1 MSPANDPAD
10 KPADETT
17 GGPRP
22 DEPAVRRPEE
32 EPLSPNGSSATSP
45 EEIEAQIRRQ
55 RAELAETLDALG
67 TKLDVKSQA
76 QAKAHQ
82 VKARATT
89 DTGKPRPEVV
99 GAAVV
104 VVAGVVALVWWRR
117 SR

>member
-1 MSPANDPAD
+1 MSAAD
-10 KPADETT
+10 NRADD
-17 GGPRP
+17 PRP

-32 EPLSPNGSSATSP
+32 EPLSPNGSAAATP
-45 EEIEAQIRRQ
+45 EEIEAQIREQ

-67 TKLDVKSQA
+67 AKLDVKSQA

-82 VKARATT
+82 VKDRATT
-89 DTGKPRPEVV
+89 DSGKPRPELI

-104 VVAGVVALVWWRR
+104 VVAGVAALVWWRR